1 MNLTEKLIEETAK
14 ALFFRDMVDGQIS
27 QSLYSVWEFETEPNA
42 ATGERIRARYAERAR
57 KSLQAEDY
65 L

>member
-27 QSLYSVWEFETEPNA
+27 QSLYSVWEFDTEPNA
-42 ATGERIRARYAERAR
+42 ATGERIRARYMERA
-57 KSLQAEDY
+57 KKNLAGEGH